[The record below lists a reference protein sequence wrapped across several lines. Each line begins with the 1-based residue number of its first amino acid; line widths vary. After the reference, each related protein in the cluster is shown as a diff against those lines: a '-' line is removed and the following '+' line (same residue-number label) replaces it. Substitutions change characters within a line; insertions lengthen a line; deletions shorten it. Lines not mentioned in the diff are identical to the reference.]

1 MKVLVEYKIR
11 DEAAEWFGS
20 RPIEQAWK
28 ECDRADLM
36 LELLGKMVGTPG
48 WPTREQVVLMA
59 AACAE
64 TALGFVPDGEHRPKQ
79 AIRDARRWANGE
91 DISLAHLR
99 AAANAAADAADEA
112 HAAYSAVYAAD
123 SAYATDVPEYKT
135 HTTAYGAADAAYASH
150 AAAYTAVDPAYASHA
165 ASYAASADAYAYRYK
180 KFRLRELADLIR
192 PWFTPVSEN
201 LGLERGANL
210 TWA

>member
-1 MKVLVEYKIR
+1 MRFEELLVEKRASHALIQW
-11 DEAAEWFGS
+11 AGS
-20 RPIEQAWK
+20 RSIEQFWK

-36 LELLGKMVGTPG
+36 LELLGTMVGTPG
-48 WPTREQVVLMA
+48 WPTLERVVLMA
-59 AACAE
+59 ADCAE
-64 TALGFVPDGEHRPKQ
+64 TALKFVPECENRPKQ
-79 AIRDARRWANGE
+79 AIIDARRWALGE

-112 HAAYSAVYAAD
+112 HAAYSAVYCAG

-150 AAAYTAVDPAYASHA
+150 AAAYTAVNPAYASHA

-192 PWFTPVSEN
+192 PRFTPVSEH
-201 LGLERGANL
+201 LGLER
-210 TWA
+210 